1 MKIGLTLS
9 GGGAR
14 GIAHIGVL
22 KALEEFNVRIDCVSG
37 TSTGALIG
45 ALYSYGYS
53 AEKILDTVI
62 STKIFSSLRPAWTWT
77 GLVNIMN
84 LQELIL
90 KLMPENSFDA
100 LKIPLTI
107 AATNLNKGCAE
118 YFASGNL
125 ITVILASCCV
135 PVIFAPVQLNGQHYV
150 DGGITDNLPA
160 KVLRDRCGL
169 LIGSHCNYISS
180 EHDVRNFRSVI
191 ERSLLIA
198 INGNTTLSK
207 NKCDVLIEPRDL
219 GNTSAFD
226 LSDIK
231 RLYNV
236 GYEFT
241 RNNFSPDTFLHLPEA
256 Q

>member
-14 GIAHIGVL
+14 GISHIGVL
-22 KALEEFNVRIDCVSG
+22 KALEEYNVRIDCISG
-37 TSTGALIG
+37 TSTGALVG
-45 ALYSYGYS
+45 ALYAYGYS

-62 STKIFSSLRPAWTWT
+62 ATKIFSSLRPAWSWT

-84 LQELIL
+84 LEELIL

-100 LKIPLTI
+100 LKIPMTI
-107 AATNLNKGCAE
+107 ATTNLNTGRAE
-118 YFASGNL
+118 YFTSGNL
-125 ITVILASCCV
+125 IPCILASCCV

-150 DGGITDNLPA
+150 DGGITDNLPS
-160 KVLRDRCGL
+160 KILRDQCEL
-169 LIGSHCNYISS
+169 LIGSHCNFISS
-180 EHDVRNFRSVI
+180 EHDVKNFRSVI
-191 ERSLLIA
+191 ERSLLIG
-198 INGNTTLSK
+198 ISGNTAVSK
-207 NKCDVLIEPRDL
+207 NLCDVLIEPPEL

-231 RLYNV
+231 RLYNI

-241 RNNFSPDTFLHLPEA
+241 RNHYSTNTFLSTARH
-256 Q
+256 

>member
-1 MKIGLTLS
+1 MKVGLTLS

-14 GIAHIGVL
+14 GISHIGVL
-22 KALEEFNVRIDCVSG
+22 KALEEFNVQIDYISG
-37 TSTGALIG
+37 TSTGALVG
-45 ALYSYGYS
+45 ALYAYGYS

-62 STKIFSSLRPAWTWT
+62 ATKVFSSLRPAWTWT

-84 LQELIL
+84 LEELIL
-90 KLMPENSFDA
+90 KLMPENSFET

-107 AATNLNKGCAE
+107 ATTNLNKGNAE
-118 YFASGNL
+118 YFTSGKL
-125 ITVILASCCV
+125 VPVILASCCV
-135 PVIFAPVQLNGQHYV
+135 PVIFAPVPLDGQHHV

-160 KVLRDRCGL
+160 KILRDRCEF

-180 EHDVRNFRSVI
+180 EHDVKNFRSVI

-198 INGNTTLSK
+198 INGNTTISK
-207 NKCDVLIEPRDL
+207 NICDVLIEPSDL

-231 RLYNV
+231 RLYNI

-241 RNNFSPDTFLHLPEA
+241 KKNFPSATFSRPTVS
-256 Q
+256 